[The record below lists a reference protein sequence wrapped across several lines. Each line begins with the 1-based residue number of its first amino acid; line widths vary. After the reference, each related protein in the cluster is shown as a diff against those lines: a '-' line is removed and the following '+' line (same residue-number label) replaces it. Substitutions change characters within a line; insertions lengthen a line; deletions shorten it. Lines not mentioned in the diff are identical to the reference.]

1 MDIVGLVAIVMVFS
15 IPLTAILTSH
25 FRKQARSKHEII
37 DKQLELEKLKHENYM
52 LETEKLRLELDLR
65 QGIKMDDDYKR
76 LS

>member
-1 MDIVGLVAIVMVFS
+1 MDIVGLVAVVMVFS
-15 IPLTAILTSH
+15 VPLTAIMTTH
-25 FRKQARSKHEII
+25 FRKQTQSKHQII

-65 QGIKMDDDYKR
+65 QGIKMEDDYKR

>member
-1 MDIVGLVAIVMVFS
+1 MVGLVAIVMVFS

-25 FRKQARSKHEII
+25 FRSQARSKYEII

-65 QGIKMDDDYKR
+65 QGIKMEDDYKR

>member
-1 MDIVGLVAIVMVFS
+1 MDLIGLVSVVMVFS
-15 IPLTAILTSH
+15 IPLTAILTYH
-25 FRKQARSKHEII
+25 FRKQNQSKHEII

-65 QGIKMDDDYKR
+65 QGIKMEDDYKR

>member
-1 MDIVGLVAIVMVFS
+1 MDLIALVSVVMVFS
-15 IPLTAILTSH
+15 IPLTAILTYH
-25 FRKQARSKHEII
+25 FRKQNQSKYEMI

-65 QGIKMDDDYKR
+65 QGIRVEEEHKR